1 MNTNSRNPV
10 CGVDGNTIY
19 YDTKT
24 IDLKSTPKDKTAF
37 EAVFL
42 SDVISE
48 ISGQCFTVQEN
59 CKTLYPE
66 ITGGNWDKWITSV
79 DQENRMSLAHTLE
92 KSDIPILYNTP
103 RLCDPGVSISKNWS
117 LRNYI
122 ETRLYLFKFKY
133 NFKNIQLTRNA
144 NNCYPSILFD
154 FRPFQYKLTLP
165 VAKGKNVLNDIFVTE
180 YITVESTSGAEG
192 YTPHMSF
199 SKNGTTFPP
208 KNKSQSSTDI
218 FDAMVK
224 KLISTPLGTSNK
236 SIINQ
241 KLNLGP
247 NNRNVNQS
255 FLNDFRKF
263 IAEYDGA
270 RFDSINTNKR
280 VPQIILTDDVIR
292 VLFYDLCHD
301 KVVSKNDFAKFRSQ
315 FKYQFLKS
323 KDFDTSSFAG
333 AKSTGRAYKAYGDI
347 FFHEER
353 NPLRTYKTNTGK
365 TVTIQQIPAICKT
378 LGDLSQFIYAAHYDT
393 VVASGDKMGI
403 ATGLYINA
411 TMNKPVKCMMEDVIT
426 GFIIYSGLPEI
437 KFIRKTT
444 CVSSTNG
451 GACRLNGK
459 TNKKDIQ
466 NRILRSVPSNKIND
480 IKTIMNSKPKGIQ
493 GLLNLTVNSAKNQN
507 INSVKETL
515 ITLNKSYTYLND
527 TNLNKIIRILNVY
540 SKKTNIPQNT
550 KINIAAFKGQIQAQ
564 IETNKHQVGTKTNRN
579 NGNANRSN
587 NKVTTGTSRVN
598 RIRPFIMKMSHL
610 TNNQKAY
617 YINQAKTNN
626 TKKLSE
632 IVKNANR
639 SNNKVTTGTSR
650 VNRIQPFIM
659 EMSHLTNNQK
669 AYYINQAKTNNT
681 KKLSE
686 IVKNARLRAYRRT

>member
-1 MNTNSRNPV
+1 
-10 CGVDGNTIY
+10 
-19 YDTKT
+19 
-24 IDLKSTPKDKTAF
+24 
-37 EAVFL
+37 
-42 SDVISE
+42 
-48 ISGQCFTVQEN
+48 
-59 CKTLYPE
+59 
-66 ITGGNWDKWITSV
+66 
-79 DQENRMSLAHTLE
+79 
-92 KSDIPILYNTP
+92 
-103 RLCDPGVSISKNWS
+103 
-117 LRNYI
+117 
-122 ETRLYLFKFKY
+122 
-133 NFKNIQLTRNA
+133 
-144 NNCYPSILFD
+144 
-154 FRPFQYKLTLP
+154 
-165 VAKGKNVLNDIFVTE
+165 
-180 YITVESTSGAEG
+180 
-192 YTPHMSF
+192 MSF

-208 KNKSQSSTDI
+208 KNKSQSSTAI

-263 IAEYDGA
+263 IEEYDGA

-315 FKYQFLKS
+315 FKYQFLQS

-333 AKSTGRAYKAYGDI
+333 AKSTGKAYGVYKDI
-347 FFHEER
+347 FFHEKKT
-353 NPLRTYKTNTGK
+353 RTIEGK
-365 TVTIQQIPAICKT
+365 KIPQIPAICKT

-466 NRILRSVPSNKIND
+466 NRILRSVPSNKKNIRN
-480 IKTIMNSKPKGIQ
+480 TIMNSKPLGFKN
-493 GLLNLTVNSAKNQN
+493 LLNLTVNAAKNQK
-507 INSVKETL
+507 INSV
-515 ITLNKSYTYLND
+515 IQTLNTFEKSYTYLND
-527 TNLNKIIRILNVY
+527 TNLNKIIRILKVY
-540 SKKTNIPQNT
+540 NNKPNLRPLST
-550 KINIAAFKGQIQAQ
+550 KIAEFKGKIQAQ
-564 IETNKHQVGTKTNRN
+564 IETPQPKTVSKIKGNNNN
-579 NGNANRSN
+579 NGNDNRSN
-587 NKVTTGTSRVN
+587 KKVTTGTSRVN

-617 YINQAKTNN
+617 YINQARTNQ
-626 TKKLSE
+626 TK
-632 IVKNANR
+632 N
-639 SNNKVTTGTSR
+639 
-650 VNRIQPFIM
+650 
-659 EMSHLTNNQK
+659 
-669 AYYINQAKTNNT
+669 
-681 KKLSE
+681 LSE
-686 IVKNARLRAYRRT
+686 IVKNARLRK

>member
-1 MNTNSRNPV
+1 MSTNNQR

-19 YDTKT
+19 YDTEK

-66 ITGGNWDKWITSV
+66 ITVSNWKEWITSI

-133 NFKNIQLTRNA
+133 NYGKTPLTRNA

-165 VAKGKNVLNDIFVTE
+165 VAKVKTVLNDKPVLNDIFVTE

-208 KNKSQSSTDI
+208 KNKSQSSTAI

-315 FKYQFLKS
+315 FKYQFLQS

-333 AKSTGRAYKAYGDI
+333 AKSTGKAYGVYKDI
-347 FFHEER
+347 FFHKE
-353 NPLRTYKTNTGK
+353 KTKTIEGK
-365 TVTIQQIPAICKT
+365 KIPQIPAICKT
-378 LGDLSQFIYAAHYDT
+378 LGDLSQFIYAAQYNT

-459 TNKKDIQ
+459 TNKLIIKDK
-466 NRILRSVPSNKIND
+466 ILNSVPINKKNIRN
-480 IKTIMNSKPKGIQ
+480 IIINSKPKGIKR
-493 GLLNLTVNSAKNQN
+493 LLTLTDNSAKYQN

-527 TNLNKIIRILNVY
+527 TNLNKIIRILKVY
-540 SKKTNIPQNT
+540 NNKPNLRPLST
-550 KINIAAFKGQIQAQ
+550 KIAEFKGKIQAQ
-564 IETNKHQVGTKTNRN
+564 IETNKPQLKRKRENNN
-579 NGNANRSN
+579 NGNADKLKNAKKLITTTSANRSA
-587 NKVTTGTSRVN
+587 KRVN
-598 RIRPFIMKMSHL
+598 RIRPIIMSMRHL
-610 TNNQKAY
+610 TNNQKAF
-617 YINQAKTNN
+617 YINQARTNQ
-626 TKKLSE
+626 TK
-632 IVKNANR
+632 N
-639 SNNKVTTGTSR
+639 
-650 VNRIQPFIM
+650 
-659 EMSHLTNNQK
+659 
-669 AYYINQAKTNNT
+669 
-681 KKLSE
+681 LSE

>member
-1 MNTNSRNPV
+1 MNTNSRNQR
-10 CGVDGNTIY
+10 CGVDGDTIY

-66 ITGGNWDKWITSV
+66 ITGSNWKEWITSI

-133 NFKNIQLTRNA
+133 NFRTPLTRNI

-154 FRPFQYKLTLP
+154 FRPFQYKLALP
-165 VAKGKNVLNDIFVTE
+165 GAKEGIFVTE
-180 YITVESTSGAEG
+180 YITVDNTSGAEG
-192 YTPHMSF
+192 YTPHMAF

-208 KNKSQSSTDI
+208 GNKPPSSTAI

-224 KLISTPLGTSNK
+224 KLISNPLGTSNK

-255 FLNDFRKF
+255 FLDNFRNF
-263 IAEYDGA
+263 IQEYDGA
-270 RFDSINTNKR
+270 KFDPRTIVNKSNSIQTIK
-280 VPQIILTDDVIR
+280 LTDDVIR

-301 KVVSKNDFAKFRSQ
+301 QVVPRGKDQFEIFKRNFKNQ
-315 FKYQFLKS
+315 FYKS
-323 KDFDTSSFAG
+323 NNFDTSSFAG
-333 AKSTGRAYKAYGDI
+333 AKSTGKAYAAYGDI
-347 FFHEER
+347 FF
-353 NPLRTYKTNTGK
+353 
-365 TVTIQQIPAICKT
+365 TIQPRKWKLDKKTKKPIKQIPAICKT
-378 LGDLSQFIYAAHYDT
+378 LGDLSQFIYAAKYKT

-426 GFIIYSGLPEI
+426 GFIIYSGLPTI

-444 CVSSTNG
+444 CASVSNG
-451 GACRLNGK
+451 GACRLNGA
-459 TNKKDIQ
+459 TNKKNIQ
-466 NRILRSVPSNKIND
+466 TRILNSVPSKKNV
-480 IKTIMNSKPKGIQ
+480 IKTIINSKPTGIKK
-493 GLLNLTVNSAKNQN
+493 LLTLTGNSAKNQT
-507 INSVKETL
+507 INSVKA
-515 ITLNKSYTYLND
+515 TLNKLKKSYTNLND
-527 TNLNKIIRILNVY
+527 TNLKKIITILNVY
-540 SKKTNIPQNT
+540 NTKTNIPETT
-550 KINIAAFKGQIQAQ
+550 KINIAKFKGQIQAQ
-564 IETNKHQVGTKTNRN
+564 IETNNPQTKRKRNTNNTGNNNRN
-579 NGNANRSN
+579 ATTKNKVLTNANRSAR
-587 NKVTTGTSRVN
+587 RVN
-598 RIRPFIMKMSHL
+598 TIRPIIMNMRHL

-617 YINQAKTNN
+617 YINQARTNLE
-626 TKKLSE
+626 KKLND
-632 IVKNANR
+632 IRNNAL
-639 SNNKVTTGTSR
+639 SR
-650 VNRIQPFIM
+650 R
-659 EMSHLTNNQK
+659 
-669 AYYINQAKTNNT
+669 
-681 KKLSE
+681 
-686 IVKNARLRAYRRT
+686 

>member
-1 MNTNSRNPV
+1 MSTNNQRCS
-10 CGVDGNTIY
+10 VDGNTIY

-24 IDLKSTPKDKTAF
+24 IDLKSTPTGKTAF

-48 ISGQCFTVQEN
+48 ISGECFSVQEN

-66 ITGGNWDKWITSV
+66 ITNSNWEKWITSV

-154 FRPFQYKLTLP
+154 FRPFQYKLALP
-165 VAKGKNVLNDIFVTE
+165 VTADIKAPDDIFVTE
-180 YITVESTSGAEG
+180 YITVDSTSGAEG

-199 SKNGTTFPP
+199 SKNGTTFPST
-208 KNKSQSSTDI
+208 NKQRSSTVI

-224 KLISTPLGTSNK
+224 KLISTKLGNSNT

-247 NNRNVNQS
+247 NNKNVNQS
-255 FLNDFRKF
+255 FLNNFRKF
-263 IAEYDGA
+263 IEDYDGA
-270 RFDSINTNKR
+270 KFDPPIILNRNKNN
-280 VPQIILTDDVIR
+280 VPRIKLTDDVIR
-292 VLFYDLCHD
+292 VLFYDLYHD
-301 KVVSKNDFAKFRSQ
+301 KVVSKNDFADFKNQ
-315 FKYQFLKS
+315 FKYQFRKS

-333 AKSTGRAYKAYGDI
+333 AKSTGKAYKAYGDI
-347 FFHEER
+347 FFIGNR
-353 NPLRTYKTNTGK
+353 KQKTNSEGK
-365 TVTIQQIPAICKT
+365 KIKQIPAICKT
-378 LGDLSQFIYAAHYDT
+378 LGDLSQFIYAAQYKT

-480 IKTIMNSKPKGIQ
+480 IKTIINSKPTGIKK
-493 GLLNLTVNSAKNQN
+493 LLSLTDNSAKYQN

-540 SKKTNIPQNT
+540 NNKPNLRPLST
-550 KINIAAFKGQIQAQ
+550 KIAEFKGKIQAQ
-564 IETNKHQVGTKTNRN
+564 IEKNNPQTKRKRSNNN
-579 NGNANRSN
+579 NGTANRSTK
-587 NKVTTGTSRVN
+587 KVTTGTSRVN

-626 TKKLSE
+626 TKL
-632 IVKNANR
+632 
-639 SNNKVTTGTSR
+639 
-650 VNRIQPFIM
+650 
-659 EMSHLTNNQK
+659 
-669 AYYINQAKTNNT
+669 
-681 KKLSE
+681 LSE

>member
-1 MNTNSRNPV
+1 MSTNNQI

-24 IDLKSTPKDKTAF
+24 IDLKSTPTGKTAF

-48 ISGQCFTVQEN
+48 ISGQCFSVQEN

-66 ITGGNWDKWITSV
+66 ITNSNWEKWITSV

-154 FRPFQYKLTLP
+154 FRPFQYKLALP
-165 VAKGKNVLNDIFVTE
+165 VTAGIKAPDDIFVTE
-180 YITVESTSGAEG
+180 YITVDSTSGAEG

-199 SKNGTTFPP
+199 SKNGTTFPST
-208 KNKSQSSTDI
+208 NKPRSSTVI

-224 KLISTPLGTSNK
+224 KLISTKLGNSNT

-247 NNRNVNQS
+247 NNGNVNQS
-255 FLNDFRKF
+255 FLNNFRKF
-263 IAEYDGA
+263 IEDYDGA
-270 RFDSINTNKR
+270 KFDPPIILNRNKNN
-280 VPQIILTDDVIR
+280 VPRIKLTDDVIR
-292 VLFYDLCHD
+292 VLFYDLYHD
-301 KVVSKNDFAKFRSQ
+301 KVVSKNDFADFKSQ
-315 FKYQFLKS
+315 FKYQFYKS
-323 KDFDTSSFAG
+323 KNFDTSSFAG
-333 AKSTGRAYKAYGDI
+333 AKSTGKAYKAYGDI
-347 FFHEER
+347 FFIGNRKQQKNSE
-353 NPLRTYKTNTGK
+353 GK
-365 TVTIQQIPAICKT
+365 NIKQIPAICKT

-411 TMNKPVKCMMEDVIT
+411 IMNKPVKCMMEDVIT

-480 IKTIMNSKPKGIQ
+480 IKTIMNSKPKGIKM
-493 GLLNLTVNSAKNQN
+493 LLTLTINSAKSQN
-507 INSVKETL
+507 INSVTATINTL
-515 ITLNKSYTYLND
+515 KKSYTYLND
-527 TNLNKIIRILNVY
+527 TNLKKIITILNVY
-540 SKKTNIPQNT
+540 SKKNNIPQNT

-564 IETNKHQVGTKTNRN
+564 IEKN
-579 NGNANRSN
+579 NTGNAIRSN
-587 NKVTTGTSRVN
+587 KKVTTGTSRVN

-626 TKKLSE
+626 TKL
-632 IVKNANR
+632 
-639 SNNKVTTGTSR
+639 
-650 VNRIQPFIM
+650 
-659 EMSHLTNNQK
+659 
-669 AYYINQAKTNNT
+669 
-681 KKLSE
+681 LSE

>member
-1 MNTNSRNPV
+1 MSTNNQR

-19 YDTKT
+19 YDTET
-24 IDLKSTPKDKTAF
+24 IDLKSTPTGKTAF

-48 ISGQCFTVQEN
+48 ISGQCFSVQEN

-66 ITGGNWDKWITSV
+66 ITSSNWRNWITSV

-144 NNCYPSILFD
+144 NKCYPSILFD
-154 FRPFQYKLTLP
+154 FRPFQYKLALP
-165 VAKGKNVLNDIFVTE
+165 VTTGNAPDDIFVTE
-180 YITVESTSGAEG
+180 YITVDSTSGAEG

-199 SKNGTTFPP
+199 SKNGTTFPST
-208 KNKSQSSTDI
+208 NKPRSSTVI

-224 KLISTPLGTSNK
+224 KLISTKLGNSNS

-247 NNRNVNQS
+247 NNREVNQS
-255 FLNDFRKF
+255 FLNNFRKF
-263 IAEYDGA
+263 IEDYDGA
-270 RFDSINTNKR
+270 QFDSINKNKL
-280 VPQIILTDDVIR
+280 VPIIKLTDDVIR
-292 VLFYDLCHD
+292 VLFYDLYHD
-301 KVVSKNDFAKFRSQ
+301 KVVSKNDFADFKSQ
-315 FKYQFLKS
+315 FKYQFRKS
-323 KDFDTSSFAG
+323 IDFDTTSFAG
-333 AKSTGRAYKAYGDI
+333 AKSTGKAYAEYGDI
-347 FFHEER
+347 FF
-353 NPLRTYKTNTGK
+353 
-365 TVTIQQIPAICKT
+365 TVKGQRQQRKKIKQIPAICKT
-378 LGDLSQFIYAAHYDT
+378 LGDLSQFIYAAQYNT
-393 VVASGDKMGI
+393 VIASGDKMGI

-444 CVSSTNG
+444 CVSSTNNRG
-451 GACRLNGK
+451 LQCRLNGK
-459 TNKKDIQ
+459 TNKSNIK
-466 NRILRSVPSNKIND
+466 NRILRSVPSNKINNINII
-480 IKTIMNSKPKGIQ
+480 IKRKPSITGIKE
-493 GLLNLTVNSAKNQN
+493 LLNLTKNAAKNQN
-507 INSVKETL
+507 INSVKATFN
-515 ITLNKSYTYLND
+515 TFKKSYTYLND
-527 TNLNKIIRILNVY
+527 TNLKKIIDILNVY
-540 SKKTNIPQNT
+540 SNKNNIPGNT

-564 IETNKHQVGTKTNRN
+564 IEKNKPQTGNNRKHNNNN
-579 NGNANRSN
+579 NGNAIRSAR
-587 NKVTTGTSRVN
+587 RVN
-598 RIRPFIMKMSHL
+598 TIRPVIMKMSHL

-617 YINQAKTNN
+617 YINQAKTNS
-626 TKKLSE
+626 TKL
-632 IVKNANR
+632 
-639 SNNKVTTGTSR
+639 
-650 VNRIQPFIM
+650 
-659 EMSHLTNNQK
+659 
-669 AYYINQAKTNNT
+669 
-681 KKLSE
+681 LSE

>member
-1 MNTNSRNPV
+1 MSTNNQR

-24 IDLKSTPKDKTAF
+24 IDLKSTPTGKTAF

-66 ITGGNWDKWITSV
+66 ITGSNWEKWITSI

-133 NFKNIQLTRNA
+133 NFRTSLTRNA

-154 FRPFQYKLTLP
+154 FRPFKYKLTLP
-165 VAKGKNVLNDIFVTE
+165 GVEEGIFVTE
-180 YITVESTSGAEG
+180 YITVDSTSGAEG
-192 YTPHMSF
+192 YTPHVSF

-208 KNKSQSSTDI
+208 GNKPRSSTAI

-224 KLISTPLGTSNK
+224 KLISTKFGNSNT

-255 FLNDFRKF
+255 FLNNFRNF
-263 IAEYDGA
+263 IQEYDGA
-270 RFDSINTNKR
+270 QFDPPTIVNKSTPNSIQTIK
-280 VPQIILTDDVIR
+280 LTDDVIR
-292 VLFYDLCHD
+292 VLFYDLYHD
-301 KVVSKNDFAKFRSQ
+301 KVVSKNDFADFKNQ
-315 FKYQFLKS
+315 FKYQFRKS
-323 KDFDTSSFAG
+323 KDFDTTSFAG
-333 AKSTGRAYKAYGDI
+333 AKSTGRAYKKYGDI
-347 FFHEER
+347 FFHR
-353 NPLRTYKTNTGK
+353 VRKPLKTYKTNAGK
-365 TVTIQQIPAICKT
+365 TVIIQQIPAICKT
-378 LGDLSQFIYAAHYDT
+378 LGDLSQFIYAAQYKT

-459 TNKKDIQ
+459 TNKKNIQ
-466 NRILRSVPSNKIND
+466 TRILRSVPSNKIND
-480 IKTIMNSKPKGIQ
+480 IKTIINSKPTGIKK
-493 GLLNLTVNSAKNQN
+493 LLSLTDNSAKYQN

-540 SKKTNIPQNT
+540 NNKPNLRPFST
-550 KINIAAFKGQIQAQ
+550 KIAEFKGKIQAQ
-564 IETNKHQVGTKTNRN
+564 IEKNNPQTKRKRSNNNNGTANRSTKKVTT
-579 NGNANRSN
+579 GNANRSTK
-587 NKVTTGTSRVN
+587 KVTTGTSRVN

-626 TKKLSE
+626 TKL
-632 IVKNANR
+632 
-639 SNNKVTTGTSR
+639 
-650 VNRIQPFIM
+650 
-659 EMSHLTNNQK
+659 
-669 AYYINQAKTNNT
+669 
-681 KKLSE
+681 LSE

>member
-1 MNTNSRNPV
+1 MNTNSRNQR
-10 CGVDGNTIY
+10 CDVDGDTIY
-19 YDTKT
+19 YDTDT

-66 ITGGNWDKWITSV
+66 ITGSNWKEWITSI

-133 NFKNIQLTRNA
+133 NFRTPLTRNVI
-144 NNCYPSILFD
+144 NCYPSILFD

-165 VAKGKNVLNDIFVTE
+165 GATEGIFVTE
-180 YITVESTSGAEG
+180 YITVDNTSGAEG
-192 YTPHMSF
+192 YTPHMAF

-208 KNKSQSSTDI
+208 GNKPPSSTAI

-224 KLISTPLGTSNK
+224 KLISNPLGTSNK

-247 NNRNVNQS
+247 NNRIVNQS
-255 FLNDFRKF
+255 FLNNFRNF
-263 IAEYDGA
+263 IQEYDGA
-270 RFDSINTNKR
+270 KFDPLAIVNKSNSIQTIK
-280 VPQIILTDDVIR
+280 LTDDVIR

-301 KVVSKNDFAKFRSQ
+301 KVVPRGKDQFAIFKRN
-315 FKYQFLKS
+315 FKYQFYKS

-333 AKSTGRAYKAYGDI
+333 AKSTGKAYAAYGDI
-347 FFHEER
+347 FFYIPKR
-353 NPLRTYKTNTGK
+353 KLDQKTK
-365 TVTIQQIPAICKT
+365 KPIKQIPAICKT
-378 LGDLSQFIYAAHYDT
+378 LGDLSQFIYAAKYKT

-426 GFIIYSGLPEI
+426 GFIIYSGLPSI

-444 CVSSTNG
+444 CASVSNG
-451 GACRLNGK
+451 GACRLNGA

-466 NRILRSVPSNKIND
+466 ARILRSVPSKIND
-480 IKTIMNSKPKGIQ
+480 IKTIMNSKPKGIKK
-493 GLLNLTVNSAKNQN
+493 LLTLTGNSAKSQT

-540 SKKTNIPQNT
+540 NTKTNLRPLST
-550 KINIAAFKGQIQAQ
+550 KIAEFKGKIQAQ
-564 IETNKHQVGTKTNRN
+564 IETNKPQTEIKRKSSNNN
-579 NGNANRSN
+579 NGNANRSIK
-587 NKVTTGTSRVN
+587 KVTTVNVRKLQSRDVN
-598 RIRPFIMKMSHL
+598 KIRPYIMNMSHL

-617 YINQAKTNN
+617 YINQARTNP

-632 IVKNANR
+632 IVKNAN
-639 SNNKVTTGTSR
+639 
-650 VNRIQPFIM
+650 NR
-659 EMSHLTNNQK
+659 
-669 AYYINQAKTNNT
+669 
-681 KKLSE
+681 
-686 IVKNARLRAYRRT
+686 R

>member
-1 MNTNSRNPV
+1 MNTNSRNQR
-10 CGVDGNTIY
+10 CDVDGDTIY
-19 YDTKT
+19 YDTDT

-66 ITGGNWDKWITSV
+66 ITGSNWKEWITSI

-133 NFKNIQLTRNA
+133 NFRTPLTRNVI
-144 NNCYPSILFD
+144 NCYPSILFD

-165 VAKGKNVLNDIFVTE
+165 GATEGIFVTE
-180 YITVESTSGAEG
+180 YITVDNTSGAEG
-192 YTPHMSF
+192 YTPHMAF

-208 KNKSQSSTDI
+208 GNKPPSSTAI

-224 KLISTPLGTSNK
+224 KLISNPLGTSNK

-247 NNRNVNQS
+247 NNRNVNQ
-255 FLNDFRKF
+255 FLNNFRNF
-263 IAEYDGA
+263 IQEYDGA
-270 RFDSINTNKR
+270 KFDPPEIVNKSNSIQTIK
-280 VPQIILTDDVIR
+280 LTDDVIR

-301 KVVSKNDFAKFRSQ
+301 KVVPRGKDQFAIFKRN
-315 FKYQFLKS
+315 FKYQFYKS

-333 AKSTGRAYKAYGDI
+333 AKSTGKAYAAYGDI
-347 FFHEER
+347 FFTTPKR
-353 NPLRTYKTNTGK
+353 KLDQKTK
-365 TVTIQQIPAICKT
+365 KPIKQIPAICKT
-378 LGDLSQFIYAAHYDT
+378 LGDLSQFIYAAKYKT

-426 GFIIYSGLPEI
+426 GFIIYSGLPSI

-444 CVSSTNG
+444 CASVSNG
-451 GACRLNGK
+451 GACRLNGA

-466 NRILRSVPSNKIND
+466 ARILRSVPSKIND
-480 IKTIMNSKPKGIQ
+480 IKTIMNSKPKGIKK
-493 GLLNLTVNSAKNQN
+493 LLTLTGNSAKSQT

-540 SKKTNIPQNT
+540 NTKTNLRPLST
-550 KINIAAFKGQIQAQ
+550 KIAEFKGKIQAQ
-564 IETNKHQVGTKTNRN
+564 IETNKPQTEIKRKSSNNN
-579 NGNANRSN
+579 NGNANRSIK
-587 NKVTTGTSRVN
+587 KVTTVNVRKLQSRDVN
-598 RIRPFIMKMSHL
+598 KIRPYIMNMSHL

-617 YINQAKTNN
+617 YINQARTNP

-632 IVKNANR
+632 IVKNAN
-639 SNNKVTTGTSR
+639 
-650 VNRIQPFIM
+650 NR
-659 EMSHLTNNQK
+659 
-669 AYYINQAKTNNT
+669 
-681 KKLSE
+681 
-686 IVKNARLRAYRRT
+686 R

>member
-1 MNTNSRNPV
+1 MSTNDRNQE
-10 CGVDGNTIY
+10 CSVDGNTIY
-19 YDTKT
+19 YDTET
-24 IDLKSTPKDKTAF
+24 IDLKSTPTGKTAF

-48 ISGQCFTVQEN
+48 ISGQCFSVQEN

-66 ITGGNWDKWITSV
+66 ITSSNWRNWITSV

-154 FRPFQYKLTLP
+154 FRPFQYKLALP
-165 VAKGKNVLNDIFVTE
+165 GAEEEIFVTE

-208 KNKSQSSTDI
+208 KNKTQSSTAI

-224 KLISTPLGTSNK
+224 KLISNPLGTSNK

-247 NNRNVNQS
+247 NNRNVNTQ
-255 FLNDFRKF
+255 FLNNFRNF
-263 IAEYDGA
+263 IQEYDGA
-270 RFDSINTNKR
+270 QFDPPIILQRNKNKP
-280 VPQIILTDDVIR
+280 VPRIKLTDDVIR

-301 KVVSKNDFAKFRSQ
+301 KVVSKNQFEIFKRN
-315 FKYQFLKS
+315 FKYQFYKS
-323 KDFDTSSFAG
+323 KNFDTSSFAG
-333 AKSTGRAYKAYGDI
+333 AKSTGKAYKAYGDI
-347 FFHEER
+347 FFIGNR
-353 NPLRTYKTNTGK
+353 KQKTNSEGK
-365 TVTIQQIPAICKT
+365 NIKQIPAICKT
-378 LGDLSQFIYAAHYDT
+378 LGDLSQFIYAAQYKT

-426 GFIIYSGLPEI
+426 GFIIYSGLPTI
-437 KFIRKTT
+437 NFIRKTT

-459 TNKKDIQ
+459 TNKKNIQ
-466 NRILRSVPSNKIND
+466 TRILNSVSPSKIN
-480 IKTIMNSKPKGIQ
+480 IRNTIINSKPKGIKR
-493 GLLNLTVNSAKNQN
+493 LLTLTGNSAKSQN
-507 INSVKETL
+507 INSVKATL
-515 ITLNKSYTYLND
+515 NTLNKSYTYLND
-527 TNLNKIIRILNVY
+527 TNLKKIVTILNVY
-540 SKKTNIPQNT
+540 NTKTNIPETT
-550 KINIAAFKGQIQAQ
+550 KINIARFKGQIQAQ
-564 IETNKHQVGTKTNRN
+564 IEKNNPQTERKPINNSSRN
-579 NGNANRSN
+579 AKKLNTTTNANRSDR
-587 NKVTTGTSRVN
+587 RVN
-598 RIRPFIMKMSHL
+598 KIRPVIMKMGHL

-617 YINQAKTNN
+617 YINQARTN
-626 TKKLSE
+626 LE
-632 IVKNANR
+632 KNLNDIK
-639 SNNKVTTGTSR
+639 NNA
-650 VNRIQPFIM
+650 
-659 EMSHLTNNQK
+659 L
-669 AYYINQAKTNNT
+669 
-681 KKLSE
+681 
-686 IVKNARLRAYRRT
+686 ARR

>member
-1 MNTNSRNPV
+1 MNTNSINQR
-10 CGVDGNTIY
+10 CGVDGDTIY

-48 ISGQCFTVQEN
+48 ITGQCFTVQEN

-66 ITGGNWDKWITSV
+66 ITSSNWKEWITSI

-133 NFKNIQLTRNA
+133 NFGTPLKRNV

-165 VAKGKNVLNDIFVTE
+165 PITGKKAPNDNDKNEPNDIFVTE
-180 YITVESTSGAEG
+180 YITVDNTSGAEG

-208 KNKSQSSTDI
+208 KNKTQSSTDI

-224 KLISTPLGTSNK
+224 KLISNPLGTSNK

-255 FLNDFRKF
+255 FLNNFRKF
-263 IAEYDGA
+263 IQEYDGA
-270 RFDSINTNKR
+270 QFDPPAIVNNSNSIQTIK
-280 VPQIILTDDVIR
+280 LTDDVIR

-301 KVVSKNDFAKFRSQ
+301 KVVSRNDFAKFKGQ
-315 FKYQFLKS
+315 FKYQFRQS

-333 AKSTGRAYKAYGDI
+333 AKSTGRAYKYYGDI
-347 FFHEER
+347 FFHKER
-353 NPLRTYKTNTGK
+353 KLRTYKTNTGK
-365 TVTIQQIPAICKT
+365 TITIQQIPAICKT
-378 LGDLSQFIYAAHYDT
+378 LGDLSQFIYAAQYKT

-426 GFIIYSGLPEI
+426 GFIIYSGLPTI

-444 CVSSTNG
+444 CASATNG

-480 IKTIMNSKPKGIQ
+480 INTIIKSKPKGIKR
-493 GLLNLTVNSAKNQN
+493 LLTLTGNSAKNQN
-507 INSVKETL
+507 ISSVKETL
-515 ITLNKSYTYLND
+515 NTLNKSYTYLND

-540 SKKTNIPQNT
+540 NNKPNLRPLST
-550 KINIAAFKGQIQAQ
+550 KIAEFKGKIQAQ
-564 IETNKHQVGTKTNRN
+564 IETNNPHKRKRINTNT
-579 NGNANRSN
+579 GNANRSSVK
-587 NKVTTGTSRVN
+587 KVTTGNLRKLQSSDVN
-598 RIRPFIMKMSHL
+598 KIRPFIMKMSHL

-617 YINQAKTNN
+617 YINQARTN
-626 TKKLSE
+626 
-632 IVKNANR
+632 
-639 SNNKVTTGTSR
+639 
-650 VNRIQPFIM
+650 Q
-659 EMSHLTNNQK
+659 
-669 AYYINQAKTNNT
+669 T

>member
-1 MNTNSRNPV
+1 MSTNNQR

-19 YDTKT
+19 YDAKT
-24 IDLKSTPKDKTAF
+24 IDLKSTPTGKTAF

-48 ISGQCFTVQEN
+48 ISGQCFSVQEN

-66 ITGGNWDKWITSV
+66 ITGSNWEGWITSV

-154 FRPFQYKLTLP
+154 FRPFQYKLALP
-165 VAKGKNVLNDIFVTE
+165 GAEEDIFVTE
-180 YITVESTSGAEG
+180 YITVDSTSGAEG

-199 SKNGTTFPP
+199 SKNGTTFPST
-208 KNKSQSSTDI
+208 NKPRSSTVI

-224 KLISTPLGTSNK
+224 KLISTKLGNSNT

-247 NNRNVNQS
+247 NNREVNQS
-255 FLNDFRKF
+255 FLNNFRKF
-263 IAEYDGA
+263 IEDYDGA
-270 RFDSINTNKR
+270 KFDSINKNKP
-280 VPQIILTDDVIR
+280 VPIIKLTDDVIR
-292 VLFYDLCHD
+292 VLFYDLYHD
-301 KVVSKNDFAKFRSQ
+301 KVVSKNDFVDFKNQ
-315 FKYQFLKS
+315 FKNQFRKS
-323 KDFDTSSFAG
+323 IDFNTTSFAG
-333 AKSTGRAYKAYGDI
+333 AKSTGRAYKYYGDI
-347 FFHEER
+347 FFLTKK
-353 NPLRTYKTNTGK
+353 PLRTIITNK
-365 TVTIQQIPAICKT
+365 KKKITIQQIPAICKT
-378 LGDLSQFIYAAHYDT
+378 LGDLSQFIYAAQYNT

-426 GFIIYSGLPEI
+426 GFIIYSGLPTI

-444 CVSSTNG
+444 CVSSTNNRG
-451 GACRLNGK
+451 LQCRINGK
-459 TNKKDIQ
+459 TNKSNIQ
-466 NRILRSVPSNKIND
+466 TRILRSVPSNKIND
-480 IKTIMNSKPKGIQ
+480 IKTIINSKPKGIKR
-493 GLLNLTVNSAKNQN
+493 LLNLTGNSAKSQN
-507 INSVKETL
+507 ITSVKATL
-515 ITLNKSYTYLND
+515 KTLNKSYTYLND
-527 TNLNKIIRILNVY
+527 TNLKKIITILNVY
-540 SKKTNIPQNT
+540 NTKTNIPQNT
-550 KINIAAFKGQIQAQ
+550 KISIAAFKGKIQAQ
-564 IETNKHQVGTKTNRN
+564 IETKEPQTGNKRKHNNNNNNNNNN
-579 NGNANRSN
+579 NGNTKKLKTNTSANKLN
-587 NKVTTGTSRVN
+587 TTTNANISARRVN
-598 RIRPFIMKMSHL
+598 KIRPFIMKMSHL

-617 YINQAKTNN
+617 YINQAKTNP
-626 TKKLSE
+626 TKL
-632 IVKNANR
+632 
-639 SNNKVTTGTSR
+639 
-650 VNRIQPFIM
+650 
-659 EMSHLTNNQK
+659 
-669 AYYINQAKTNNT
+669 
-681 KKLSE
+681 LSE

>member
-1 MNTNSRNPV
+1 MSTNDRNQE
-10 CGVDGNTIY
+10 CSVDGNTIY
-19 YDTKT
+19 YDTDT

-48 ISGQCFTVQEN
+48 ITGQCFSVQEN

-66 ITGGNWDKWITSV
+66 ITGSNWEKWITSV

-133 NFKNIQLTRNA
+133 NFRTPLTRNA

-154 FRPFQYKLTLP
+154 FRPFQYKLALP
-165 VAKGKNVLNDIFVTE
+165 GAEEEIFVTE

-208 KNKSQSSTDI
+208 KNKTQSSTAI

-224 KLISTPLGTSNK
+224 KLISNPLGTSNK

-247 NNRNVNQS
+247 NNRNVNTQ
-255 FLNDFRKF
+255 FLNNFRNF
-263 IAEYDGA
+263 IQEYDGA
-270 RFDSINTNKR
+270 QFDPPIILKRNKNKP
-280 VPQIILTDDVIR
+280 VPRIKLTDDAIR

-301 KVVSKNDFAKFRSQ
+301 KVVSKNQFEIFKRN
-315 FKYQFLKS
+315 FKYQFYKS
-323 KDFDTSSFAG
+323 KNFDTSSFAG
-333 AKSTGRAYKAYGDI
+333 AKSTGKAYKAYGDI
-347 FFHEER
+347 FFIGNR
-353 NPLRTYKTNTGK
+353 KQKTNSEGK
-365 TVTIQQIPAICKT
+365 KIKQIPAICKT
-378 LGDLSQFIYAAHYDT
+378 LGDLSQFIYAAQYKT

-426 GFIIYSGLPEI
+426 GFIIYSGLPTI
-437 KFIRKTT
+437 NFIRKTT

-459 TNKKDIQ
+459 TNKKNIQ
-466 NRILRSVPSNKIND
+466 TRILNSVSPSKIN
-480 IKTIMNSKPKGIQ
+480 IRNTIINSKPKGIKR
-493 GLLNLTVNSAKNQN
+493 LLTLTGNSAKSQN
-507 INSVKETL
+507 INSVKATL
-515 ITLNKSYTYLND
+515 NTLNKSYTYLND
-527 TNLNKIIRILNVY
+527 TNLKKIVTILNVY
-540 SKKTNIPQNT
+540 NTKTNIPETT
-550 KINIAAFKGQIQAQ
+550 KINIARFKGQIQAQ
-564 IETNKHQVGTKTNRN
+564 IEKNNPQTKRNSNNNNNRN
-579 NGNANRSN
+579 AKKLSTTTNANRSAR
-587 NKVTTGTSRVN
+587 RVN
-598 RIRPFIMKMSHL
+598 TIRPHIMKMSHL
-610 TNNQKAY
+610 TNNQKEF
-617 YINQAKTNN
+617 YINQARTNLAKNLNDIKTNA
-626 TKKLSE
+626 L
-632 IVKNANR
+632 
-639 SNNKVTTGTSR
+639 
-650 VNRIQPFIM
+650 
-659 EMSHLTNNQK
+659 
-669 AYYINQAKTNNT
+669 
-681 KKLSE
+681 
-686 IVKNARLRAYRRT
+686 ARR

>member
-1 MNTNSRNPV
+1 MSANKTG
-10 CGVDGNTIY
+10 CGVNGNTIY
-19 YDTKT
+19 YDTET
-24 IDLKSTPKDKTAF
+24 IDLKSTPTGKTAF
-37 EAVFL
+37 EAIFL

-66 ITGGNWDKWITSV
+66 ITNSNWKYWITSV

-133 NFKNIQLTRNA
+133 NYGKTPLTRNA

-154 FRPFQYKLTLP
+154 FRPFQYKITLP
-165 VAKGKNVLNDIFVTE
+165 VAKDKTVLNDIFVTE

-192 YTPHMSF
+192 YTPHMYF

-208 KNKSQSSTDI
+208 KNKSQSSTAI
-218 FDAMVK
+218 FDAIVK
-224 KLISTPLGTSNK
+224 KLISNPLGNSNK

-241 KLNLGP
+241 KLILGP
-247 NNRNVNQS
+247 NNRNVNAQ
-255 FLNDFRKF
+255 FLNNFRKF

-301 KVVSKNDFAKFRSQ
+301 KVVPKGKDQFAIFKRN
-315 FKYQFLKS
+315 FKYQFYKS
-323 KDFDTSSFAG
+323 IDFDTSSFAG
-333 AKSTGRAYKAYGDI
+333 AKNTAKAYKAYGDI
-347 FFHEER
+347 FFT
-353 NPLRTYKTNTGK
+353 NNNKQSKTNSEGK
-365 TVTIQQIPAICKT
+365 TIKQIPAICKT

-459 TNKKDIQ
+459 TNKLIIK
-466 NRILRSVPSNKIND
+466 NKILNSISQNLKTNKD
-480 IKTIMNSKPKGIQ
+480 LIIKYKPTGIKK
-493 GLLNLTVNSAKNQN
+493 LLSLIDNSAKNQN
-507 INSVKETL
+507 INSVNETL

-540 SKKTNIPQNT
+540 SNKPNLRSLST
-550 KINIAAFKGQIQAQ
+550 KIAELKGKIQAQ

-579 NGNANRSN
+579 NTGNANRSN

-626 TKKLSE
+626 TK
-632 IVKNANR
+632 
-639 SNNKVTTGTSR
+639 
-650 VNRIQPFIM
+650 
-659 EMSHLTNNQK
+659 
-669 AYYINQAKTNNT
+669 
-681 KKLSE
+681 LSE
-686 IVKNARLRAYRRT
+686 IVKNARLRRFRRTPGRTPK

>member
-1 MNTNSRNPV
+1 MSTNNQI

-24 IDLKSTPKDKTAF
+24 IDLKSTPTGKTAF

-48 ISGQCFTVQEN
+48 ISGQCFSVQEN

-66 ITGGNWDKWITSV
+66 ITNSNWEKWITSV

-133 NFKNIQLTRNA
+133 NFGTPSTRNT

-154 FRPFQYKLTLP
+154 FRPFQYKLALP
-165 VAKGKNVLNDIFVTE
+165 VTAGKNVPGDIVVTE
-180 YITVESTSGAEG
+180 YITVDSTSGAEG

-199 SKNGTTFPP
+199 SKNGIKT
-208 KNKSQSSTDI
+208 SQSSTAI

-224 KLISTPLGTSNK
+224 KLISNPLGNSNK

-241 KLNLGP
+241 KLILGP
-247 NNRNVNQS
+247 NNRNVNAQ
-255 FLNDFRKF
+255 FLNNFRNF
-263 IAEYDGA
+263 IKEYDGA
-270 RFDSINTNKR
+270 QFDPPIIVHKNKSKP
-280 VPQIILTDDVIR
+280 VPTIKLTDDVIR

-301 KVVSKNDFAKFRSQ
+301 KVVPKGKDQFAIFKRN
-315 FKYQFLKS
+315 FKYQFYKS
-323 KDFDTSSFAG
+323 IDFDTSSFAG
-333 AKSTGRAYKAYGDI
+333 AKNTAKAYKEYGDI
-347 FFHEER
+347 FFTD
-353 NPLRTYKTNTGK
+353 NKKKLKTNSEGK
-365 TVTIQQIPAICKT
+365 TIKQIPAICKT

-459 TNKKDIQ
+459 TNKLIIK
-466 NRILRSVPSNKIND
+466 NKILNSISQNLKTNRD
-480 IKTIMNSKPKGIQ
+480 LIIKYKPTGIKK
-493 GLLNLTVNSAKNQN
+493 LLSLTDNSAKNQN

-515 ITLNKSYTYLND
+515 IILNKSYTYLND

-540 SKKTNIPQNT
+540 SNKPNLRPLST
-550 KINIAAFKGQIQAQ
+550 KIAEFKGKIQAQ

-579 NGNANRSN
+579 NTGNANRST

-626 TKKLSE
+626 TKL
-632 IVKNANR
+632 
-639 SNNKVTTGTSR
+639 
-650 VNRIQPFIM
+650 
-659 EMSHLTNNQK
+659 
-669 AYYINQAKTNNT
+669 
-681 KKLSE
+681 LSE

>member
-1 MNTNSRNPV
+1 MSPNNTR

-24 IDLKSTPKDKTAF
+24 IDLKSTPTGKTAF
-37 EAVFL
+37 EAIFL

-48 ISGQCFTVQEN
+48 ISGQCFIVQEN

-66 ITGGNWDKWITSV
+66 ITNSNWKDWITSV

-133 NFKNIQLTRNA
+133 NYGKTPLKRNTK
-144 NNCYPSILFD
+144 NCYPSILFD
-154 FRPFQYKLTLP
+154 FRPFQYKLALP
-165 VAKGKNVLNDIFVTE
+165 VTADKKAPGDIVVTE

-199 SKNGTTFPP
+199 SKNGIKT
-208 KNKSQSSTDI
+208 SRSSTVI

-224 KLISTPLGTSNK
+224 KLISTPLGSSNK

-241 KLNLGP
+241 KLVLGP

-255 FLNDFRKF
+255 FLNNFRKF
-263 IAEYDGA
+263 IEDYDGA
-270 RFDSINTNKR
+270 QFDPPIILNRNKSKP
-280 VPQIILTDDVIR
+280 VPTIKLTDDVIR
-292 VLFYDLCHD
+292 VLFYDLYHD
-301 KVVSKNDFAKFRSQ
+301 KVVTKNDFSNFRSQ
-315 FKYQFLKS
+315 FKYQFRKS
-323 KDFDTSSFAG
+323 IDFDTTSFAG
-333 AKSTGRAYKAYGDI
+333 AKSTGKAYNAYGDI
-347 FFHEER
+347 FFTGEKELMK
-353 NPLRTYKTNTGK
+353 NSEGK
-365 TVTIQQIPAICKT
+365 TIKQIPAICKT
-378 LGDLSQFIYAAHYDT
+378 LGDLSQFIYAAKYNT

-411 TMNKPVKCMMEDVIT
+411 TMNRQVKCMMEDVIT
-426 GFIIYSGLPEI
+426 GFIIYSGLPTI
-437 KFIRKTT
+437 NFIRKTT
-444 CVSSTNG
+444 CASATNG
-451 GACRLNGK
+451 GACTRNGK

-466 NRILRSVPSNKIND
+466 NRILRSVPSNKINYINTI
-480 IKTIMNSKPKGIQ
+480 IKSKPKGIKR
-493 GLLNLTVNSAKNQN
+493 LLTLIGNSAKSQT

-515 ITLNKSYTYLND
+515 NTLNKSYTYLND

-540 SKKTNIPQNT
+540 NNKPNLRPLST
-550 KINIAAFKGQIQAQ
+550 KIAEFKGKIQAQ
-564 IETNKHQVGTKTNRN
+564 IETNKSQVGTKTNRN
-579 NGNANRSN
+579 NNGNANRTTK
-587 NKVTTGTSRVN
+587 KVTTGNDTKSANRVN

-626 TKKLSE
+626 TKL
-632 IVKNANR
+632 
-639 SNNKVTTGTSR
+639 
-650 VNRIQPFIM
+650 
-659 EMSHLTNNQK
+659 
-669 AYYINQAKTNNT
+669 
-681 KKLSE
+681 LSE

>member
-1 MNTNSRNPV
+1 MSTNNRNRV
-10 CGVDGNTIY
+10 CSVDGNTIY

-24 IDLKSTPKDKTAF
+24 IDLKSTPTGKTAF

-66 ITGGNWDKWITSV
+66 ITGSNWKEWITSI

-133 NFKNIQLTRNA
+133 NFRTPLTRNV

-165 VAKGKNVLNDIFVTE
+165 PTTGKNAPNDIFVTE
-180 YITVESTSGAEG
+180 YITVDNTSGAEG

-199 SKNGTTFPP
+199 SKNGTTFPST
-208 KNKSQSSTDI
+208 NKPQSSTVI

-224 KLISTPLGTSNK
+224 KLISTKLGNSNT

-241 KLNLGP
+241 KLYLGP

-255 FLNDFRKF
+255 FLNNFRKF
-263 IAEYDGA
+263 IQEYDGA
-270 RFDSINTNKR
+270 KFDPPEIVSKSNSIQTIK
-280 VPQIILTDDVIR
+280 LTDDVIR
-292 VLFYDLCHD
+292 VLFYDLYHD
-301 KVVSKNDFAKFRSQ
+301 KVVSRNDFAKFKGQFKSQ
-315 FKYQFLKS
+315 FYKS
-323 KDFDTSSFAG
+323 NNFDTSSFAG
-333 AKSTGRAYKAYGDI
+333 AKNTGKAYAAYGDI
-347 FFHEER
+347 FFTTQ
-353 NPLRTYKTNTGK
+353 PKKWKLDKKTK
-365 TVTIQQIPAICKT
+365 KPIKQIPAICKT
-378 LGDLSQFIYAAHYDT
+378 LGDLSQFIYAAKYNT

-426 GFIIYSGLPEI
+426 GFIIYSGLPNI

-444 CVSSTNG
+444 CASASNG
-451 GACRLNGK
+451 GACRLNGA
-459 TNKKDIQ
+459 TNKKNIQ
-466 NRILRSVPSNKIND
+466 TRILNSVPSKKNIIN
-480 IKTIMNSKPKGIQ
+480 TIINSKPKGIKR
-493 GLLNLTVNSAKNQN
+493 LLTLTGNSAKSQN
-507 INSVKETL
+507 ITSVKETL
-515 ITLNKSYTYLND
+515 NTLNKSYTYLND

-540 SKKTNIPQNT
+540 NT
-550 KINIAAFKGQIQAQ
+550 KPNLRPLSTKIAEFKGKIQAQ
-564 IETNKHQVGTKTNRN
+564 IETKKTQTGNKRKYNNNNNSNRN
-579 NGNANRSN
+579 AKKLTTTTSANKLNTTTNANISAR
-587 NKVTTGTSRVN
+587 RVN
-598 RIRPFIMKMSHL
+598 KIRPFIMKMSHL

-617 YINQAKTNN
+617 YINQARTN
-626 TKKLSE
+626 
-632 IVKNANR
+632 
-639 SNNKVTTGTSR
+639 
-650 VNRIQPFIM
+650 Q
-659 EMSHLTNNQK
+659 
-669 AYYINQAKTNNT
+669 T

>member
-1 MNTNSRNPV
+1 MSTNNRNRV
-10 CGVDGNTIY
+10 CSVDGNTIY
-19 YDTKT
+19 YDTDT
-24 IDLKSTPKDKTAF
+24 IDLKSTPTGKTAF

-66 ITGGNWDKWITSV
+66 ITGSNWTEWITSV

-103 RLCDPGVSISKNWS
+103 RLCDPGISISKNWS

-133 NFKNIQLTRNA
+133 NFRTSLTRNV

-165 VAKGKNVLNDIFVTE
+165 PITGKNAPNDIFVTE
-180 YITVESTSGAEG
+180 YITVDNTSGAEG
-192 YTPHMSF
+192 YTPHMYF
-199 SKNGTTFPP
+199 SKNGI
-208 KNKSQSSTDI
+208 NKTQSSAAI

-224 KLISTPLGTSNK
+224 KLISNPLGSSNK

-255 FLNDFRKF
+255 FLNNFRKF
-263 IAEYDGA
+263 IQEYDGA
-270 RFDSINTNKR
+270 KFDPPEIVSKSNSIQTIK
-280 VPQIILTDDVIR
+280 LTDDVIR

-301 KVVSKNDFAKFRSQ
+301 KVVSRNDFAKFKGQFKSQ
-315 FKYQFLKS
+315 FYKS
-323 KDFDTSSFAG
+323 NNFDTSSFAG
-333 AKSTGRAYKAYGDI
+333 AKNTGKAYAAYGDI
-347 FFHEER
+347 FFTTQ
-353 NPLRTYKTNTGK
+353 PKKWKLDKKTK
-365 TVTIQQIPAICKT
+365 KPIKQIPAICKT
-378 LGDLSQFIYAAHYDT
+378 LGDLSQFIYAAKYNT

-411 TMNKPVKCMMEDVIT
+411 TMNKSVKCMMEDVIT
-426 GFIIYSGLPEI
+426 GFIIYSGLPAI

-444 CVSSTNG
+444 CASASNG

-466 NRILRSVPSNKIND
+466 TRILRSVPSNKIND
-480 IKTIMNSKPKGIQ
+480 INTIIKHKPPTAGIKR
-493 GLLNLTVNSAKNQN
+493 LLTLTGNSAKSQK

-515 ITLNKSYTYLND
+515 NTLNKSYTYLND

-540 SKKTNIPQNT
+540 NT
-550 KINIAAFKGQIQAQ
+550 KPNLRPLSTKIAEFKGKIQAQ
-564 IETNKHQVGTKTNRN
+564 IETNNPQHKRKRIN
-579 NGNANRSN
+579 NNTGNANGSSIKKVNTGNARELQSSDV
-587 NKVTTGTSRVN
+587 NK
-598 RIRPFIMKMSHL
+598 IRPFIMKMSHL

-617 YINQAKTNN
+617 YINQARTN
-626 TKKLSE
+626 
-632 IVKNANR
+632 
-639 SNNKVTTGTSR
+639 
-650 VNRIQPFIM
+650 Q
-659 EMSHLTNNQK
+659 
-669 AYYINQAKTNNT
+669 T

>member
-1 MNTNSRNPV
+1 MSTNNRNRV
-10 CGVDGNTIY
+10 CSVDGNTIY

-24 IDLKSTPKDKTAF
+24 IDLKSTPTGKTAF

-66 ITGGNWDKWITSV
+66 ITGSNWKEWITSI

-133 NFKNIQLTRNA
+133 NFRTPLTRNV

-165 VAKGKNVLNDIFVTE
+165 PTTGKNAPNDIFVTE
-180 YITVESTSGAEG
+180 YITVDNTSGAEG

-199 SKNGTTFPP
+199 SKNGTTFPST
-208 KNKSQSSTDI
+208 NKPQSSTVI

-224 KLISTPLGTSNK
+224 KLISTKLGNSNT

-255 FLNDFRKF
+255 FLNNFRKF
-263 IAEYDGA
+263 IQEYDGA
-270 RFDSINTNKR
+270 KFDPPEIVSKSNSIQTIK
-280 VPQIILTDDVIR
+280 LTDDVIR
-292 VLFYDLCHD
+292 VLFYDLYHD
-301 KVVSKNDFAKFRSQ
+301 KVVSRNDFAKFKGQFKSQ
-315 FKYQFLKS
+315 FYKS
-323 KDFDTSSFAG
+323 NNFDTSSFAG
-333 AKSTGRAYKAYGDI
+333 AKNTGKAYAAYGDI
-347 FFHEER
+347 FFTTQ
-353 NPLRTYKTNTGK
+353 PKKWKLDKKTK
-365 TVTIQQIPAICKT
+365 KPIKQIPAICKT
-378 LGDLSQFIYAAHYDT
+378 LGDLSQFIYAAKYNT

-426 GFIIYSGLPEI
+426 GFIIYSGLPNI

-444 CVSSTNG
+444 CASASNG
-451 GACRLNGK
+451 GACRLNGA
-459 TNKKDIQ
+459 TNKKNIQ
-466 NRILRSVPSNKIND
+466 TRILNSVPSKKNIIN
-480 IKTIMNSKPKGIQ
+480 TIINSKPKGIKR
-493 GLLNLTVNSAKNQN
+493 LLTLTGNSAKSQN
-507 INSVKETL
+507 ITSVKETL
-515 ITLNKSYTYLND
+515 NTLNKSYTYLND

-540 SKKTNIPQNT
+540 NT
-550 KINIAAFKGQIQAQ
+550 KPNLRPLSTKIAEFKGKIQAQ
-564 IETNKHQVGTKTNRN
+564 IETKKTQTGNKRKYNNNNNSNRN
-579 NGNANRSN
+579 AKKLTTTTSANKLNTTTNANISAR
-587 NKVTTGTSRVN
+587 RVN
-598 RIRPFIMKMSHL
+598 KIRPFIMKMSHL

-617 YINQAKTNN
+617 YINQARTN
-626 TKKLSE
+626 
-632 IVKNANR
+632 
-639 SNNKVTTGTSR
+639 
-650 VNRIQPFIM
+650 Q
-659 EMSHLTNNQK
+659 
-669 AYYINQAKTNNT
+669 T

>member
-1 MNTNSRNPV
+1 MNTNSINQR
-10 CGVDGNTIY
+10 CGVDGDTIY

-48 ISGQCFTVQEN
+48 ITGQCFTVQEN

-66 ITGGNWDKWITSV
+66 ITSSNWKEWITSI

-133 NFKNIQLTRNA
+133 NFGTPLKRNV

-165 VAKGKNVLNDIFVTE
+165 PITGKKAPNDNDKNEPNDIFVTE
-180 YITVESTSGAEG
+180 YITVDNTSGAEG

-208 KNKSQSSTDI
+208 KNKTQSSTDI

-224 KLISTPLGTSNK
+224 KLISNPLGTSNK

-255 FLNDFRKF
+255 FLNNFRKF
-263 IAEYDGA
+263 IQEYDGA
-270 RFDSINTNKR
+270 QFDPPAIVNNSNSIQTIK
-280 VPQIILTDDVIR
+280 LTDDVIR

-301 KVVSKNDFAKFRSQ
+301 KVVSRNDFAKFKGQ
-315 FKYQFLKS
+315 FKYQFRQS

-333 AKSTGRAYKAYGDI
+333 AKSTGRAYKYYGDI
-347 FFHEER
+347 FFHRER
-353 NPLRTYKTNTGK
+353 KPLRKVKTNTGK
-365 TVTIQQIPAICKT
+365 TISIQQIPAICKT
-378 LGDLSQFIYAAHYDT
+378 LGDLSQFIYAAQYKT

-426 GFIIYSGLPEI
+426 GFIIYSGLPTI

-444 CVSSTNG
+444 CASATNG

-480 IKTIMNSKPKGIQ
+480 INTIIKSKPKGIKR
-493 GLLNLTVNSAKNQN
+493 LLTLTGNSAKNQN
-507 INSVKETL
+507 ISSVKETL
-515 ITLNKSYTYLND
+515 NTLNKSYTYLND

-540 SKKTNIPQNT
+540 NNKPNLRPLST
-550 KINIAAFKGQIQAQ
+550 KIAEFKGKIQAQ
-564 IETNKHQVGTKTNRN
+564 IETNNPHKRKRINTNT
-579 NGNANRSN
+579 GNANRSSVK
-587 NKVTTGTSRVN
+587 KVTTGNLRKLQSSDVN
-598 RIRPFIMKMSHL
+598 KIRPFIMKMSHL

-617 YINQAKTNN
+617 YINQARTN
-626 TKKLSE
+626 
-632 IVKNANR
+632 
-639 SNNKVTTGTSR
+639 
-650 VNRIQPFIM
+650 Q
-659 EMSHLTNNQK
+659 
-669 AYYINQAKTNNT
+669 T

>member
-1 MNTNSRNPV
+1 MSTNNQI

-24 IDLKSTPKDKTAF
+24 IDLKSTPTGKTAF

-48 ISGQCFTVQEN
+48 ISGQCFSVQEN

-66 ITGGNWDKWITSV
+66 ITNSNWEKWITSV

-144 NNCYPSILFD
+144 YNCYPSILFD
-154 FRPFQYKLTLP
+154 FRPFQYRLALP
-165 VAKGKNVLNDIFVTE
+165 GAEEGIFVTE
-180 YITVESTSGAEG
+180 YITVDSTSGAEG

-208 KNKSQSSTDI
+208 GNKPQSSTVI

-224 KLISTPLGTSNK
+224 KLISTKLGNSNT

-247 NNRNVNQS
+247 NNGNVNQS
-255 FLNDFRKF
+255 FLNNFRKF
-263 IAEYDGA
+263 IEDYDGA
-270 RFDSINTNKR
+270 KFDPPIILNRNKNN
-280 VPQIILTDDVIR
+280 VPRIKLTDDVIR
-292 VLFYDLCHD
+292 VLFYDLYHD
-301 KVVSKNDFAKFRSQ
+301 KVVSKNDFADFKSQ
-315 FKYQFLKS
+315 FKYQFYKS
-323 KDFDTSSFAG
+323 KNFDTSSFAG
-333 AKSTGRAYKAYGDI
+333 AKSTGKAYKAYGDI
-347 FFHEER
+347 FFIGNRKQQKNSE
-353 NPLRTYKTNTGK
+353 GK
-365 TVTIQQIPAICKT
+365 NIKQIPAICKT

-411 TMNKPVKCMMEDVIT
+411 IMNKPVKCMMEDVIT

-480 IKTIMNSKPKGIQ
+480 IKTIMNSKPKGIKM
-493 GLLNLTVNSAKNQN
+493 LLTLTINSAKSQN
-507 INSVKETL
+507 INSVTATINTL
-515 ITLNKSYTYLND
+515 KKSYTYLND
-527 TNLNKIIRILNVY
+527 TNLKKIITILNVY
-540 SKKTNIPQNT
+540 SKKNNIPQNT

-564 IETNKHQVGTKTNRN
+564 IEKN
-579 NGNANRSN
+579 NTGNAIRSN
-587 NKVTTGTSRVN
+587 KKVTTGTSRVN

-626 TKKLSE
+626 TKL
-632 IVKNANR
+632 
-639 SNNKVTTGTSR
+639 
-650 VNRIQPFIM
+650 
-659 EMSHLTNNQK
+659 
-669 AYYINQAKTNNT
+669 
-681 KKLSE
+681 LSE

>member
-1 MNTNSRNPV
+1 MSTNNRNQR
-10 CGVDGNTIY
+10 CGVDGDTIY
-19 YDTKT
+19 YDTNT

-66 ITGGNWDKWITSV
+66 ITGSNWEKWITSI

-133 NFKNIQLTRNA
+133 NFGTPLTRNA

-154 FRPFQYKLTLP
+154 FRPFQYKLALP
-165 VAKGKNVLNDIFVTE
+165 GAKEGIFVTE
-180 YITVESTSGAEG
+180 YITVNDTSGAEG
-192 YTPHMSF
+192 YTPHMAF

-208 KNKSQSSTDI
+208 KNKPSSSTAI

-224 KLISTPLGTSNK
+224 KLISNPLGTSNK

-255 FLNDFRKF
+255 FLNNFRKF
-263 IAEYDGA
+263 IQEYDGA
-270 RFDSINTNKR
+270 KFDPPEIVNKSNSIQTIK
-280 VPQIILTDDVIR
+280 LTDDVIR

-301 KVVSKNDFAKFRSQ
+301 KVVSRNDFAKFKGQ
-315 FKYQFLKS
+315 FKFQFHRS
-323 KDFDTSSFAG
+323 NNFDTSSFAG
-333 AKSTGRAYKAYGDI
+333 AKNTGKAYEAYGDI
-347 FFHEER
+347 FFTI
-353 NPLRTYKTNTGK
+353 PPKKWKLDKKTRK
-365 TVTIQQIPAICKT
+365 PIKQIPAICKT
-378 LGDLSQFIYAAHYDT
+378 LGDLSQFIYAAQYKT

-426 GFIIYSGLPEI
+426 GFIIYSGLPTI

-444 CVSSTNG
+444 CASVSNG
-451 GACRLNGK
+451 GACRLNGA

-466 NRILRSVPSNKIND
+466 NRILNSVSPSKIN
-480 IKTIMNSKPKGIQ
+480 IRNTIINSKPKGIKR
-493 GLLNLTVNSAKNQN
+493 LLTLTGNSAKNQTL
-507 INSVKETL
+507 NSVKQ
-515 ITLNKSYTYLND
+515 TLNKLKKSYTNLND
-527 TNLNKIIRILNVY
+527 TNLKKIITILNVY
-540 SKKTNIPQNT
+540 NTKTNIPETT
-550 KINIAAFKGQIQAQ
+550 KINIAKFKGQIQAQ
-564 IETNKHQVGTKTNRN
+564 IETNNPQTKRKRNTNN
-579 NGNANRSN
+579 TGNANRSSI
-587 NKVTTGTSRVN
+587 KKLSTTTNANRSARRVN
-598 RIRPFIMKMSHL
+598 TIRPHIMKMSHL

-617 YINQAKTNN
+617 YINQARTN
-626 TKKLSE
+626 
-632 IVKNANR
+632 
-639 SNNKVTTGTSR
+639 
-650 VNRIQPFIM
+650 
-659 EMSHLTNNQK
+659 H
-669 AYYINQAKTNNT
+669 T

>member
-1 MNTNSRNPV
+1 MSANNQRCSI
-10 CGVDGNTIY
+10 DGNTIY

-24 IDLKSTPKDKTAF
+24 IDLKSTPTGKTAF

-48 ISGQCFTVQEN
+48 ISGECFSVQEN

-66 ITGGNWDKWITSV
+66 ITNSNWEKWITSV

-154 FRPFQYKLTLP
+154 FRPFQYKLALP
-165 VAKGKNVLNDIFVTE
+165 VTADIKAPDDIFVTE
-180 YITVESTSGAEG
+180 YITVDSTSGAEG

-199 SKNGTTFPP
+199 SKNGTTFPST
-208 KNKSQSSTDI
+208 NKQRSSTVI

-224 KLISTPLGTSNK
+224 KLISTKLGNSNT

-247 NNRNVNQS
+247 NNKNVNQS
-255 FLNDFRKF
+255 FLNNFRKF
-263 IAEYDGA
+263 IEDYDGA
-270 RFDSINTNKR
+270 KFDPPIILNRNKNN
-280 VPQIILTDDVIR
+280 VPRIKLTDDVIR
-292 VLFYDLCHD
+292 VLFYDLYHD
-301 KVVSKNDFAKFRSQ
+301 KVVSKNDFAYFKSQ
-315 FKYQFLKS
+315 FKYQFRQS

-333 AKSTGRAYKAYGDI
+333 AKSTGRAYKYYGDI
-347 FFHEER
+347 FFHKKR
-353 NPLRTYKTNTGK
+353 KTLIKVKTNTGK
-365 TVTIQQIPAICKT
+365 TITIQQIPAICKT

-459 TNKKDIQ
+459 TNKLIIK
-466 NRILRSVPSNKIND
+466 NKILNSISQNLKTNRD
-480 IKTIMNSKPKGIQ
+480 LIIKYKPTGIKK
-493 GLLNLTVNSAKNQN
+493 LLSLTYNSAKYQT

-540 SKKTNIPQNT
+540 SNKPNLSPLST
-550 KINIAAFKGQIQAQ
+550 KIAEFKGKIQAQ
-564 IETNKHQVGTKTNRN
+564 IETNKPQTETKTNRN
-579 NGNANRSN
+579 NTGNANRST

-626 TKKLSE
+626 TKL
-632 IVKNANR
+632 
-639 SNNKVTTGTSR
+639 
-650 VNRIQPFIM
+650 
-659 EMSHLTNNQK
+659 
-669 AYYINQAKTNNT
+669 
-681 KKLSE
+681 LSE
-686 IVKNARLRAYRRT
+686 IVKNARLRAFRRT

>member
-1 MNTNSRNPV
+1 MSANNTR

-24 IDLKSTPKDKTAF
+24 IDLKSTPTGKTAF
-37 EAVFL
+37 EAIFL

-66 ITGGNWDKWITSV
+66 ITNSNWKDWITSV

-133 NFKNIQLTRNA
+133 NFGTPSTRNTK
-144 NNCYPSILFD
+144 NCYPSILFD
-154 FRPFQYKLTLP
+154 FRPFQYKLALP
-165 VAKGKNVLNDIFVTE
+165 VTADKKAPGDIVVTE
-180 YITVESTSGAEG
+180 YITVENTSGAEG

-199 SKNGTTFPP
+199 SKNGIKT
-208 KNKSQSSTDI
+208 SRSSTVI

-224 KLISTPLGTSNK
+224 KLISTKFGNSNK

-255 FLNDFRKF
+255 FLNNFRNF
-263 IAEYDGA
+263 IKEYDGA
-270 RFDSINTNKR
+270 KFDPPIILNRNKSKP
-280 VPQIILTDDVIR
+280 VPTIKLTDDVIR
-292 VLFYDLCHD
+292 VLFYDLYHD
-301 KVVSKNDFAKFRSQ
+301 KVVTKNDFSNFRSQ
-315 FKYQFLKS
+315 FKYQFRKS
-323 KDFDTSSFAG
+323 IDFDTTSFAG
-333 AKSTGRAYKAYGDI
+333 AKSTGKAYNAYGDI
-347 FFHEER
+347 FFTGEKELMK
-353 NPLRTYKTNTGK
+353 NSEGK
-365 TVTIQQIPAICKT
+365 TIKQIPAICKT
-378 LGDLSQFIYAAHYDT
+378 LGDLSQFIYAAKYNT

-411 TMNKPVKCMMEDVIT
+411 TMNRQVKCMMEDVIT
-426 GFIIYSGLPEI
+426 GFIIYSGLPTI
-437 KFIRKTT
+437 NFIRKTT
-444 CVSSTNG
+444 CASATNG
-451 GACRLNGK
+451 GACTRNGK

-480 IKTIMNSKPKGIQ
+480 INTIINSKPKGIKR
-493 GLLNLTVNSAKNQN
+493 LLTLTGNSAKSQT

-515 ITLNKSYTYLND
+515 NTLNKSYTYLND

-540 SKKTNIPQNT
+540 NNKPNLRPLST
-550 KINIAAFKGQIQAQ
+550 KIAEFKGKIQAQ
-564 IETNKHQVGTKTNRN
+564 IETNKSQVGTKTNRN
-579 NGNANRSN
+579 NNGNANRTTKKVTTGNANRSTK
-587 NKVTTGTSRVN
+587 KVTTGNDTKSANRVN

-626 TKKLSE
+626 TKL
-632 IVKNANR
+632 
-639 SNNKVTTGTSR
+639 
-650 VNRIQPFIM
+650 
-659 EMSHLTNNQK
+659 
-669 AYYINQAKTNNT
+669 
-681 KKLSE
+681 LSE

>member
-1 MNTNSRNPV
+1 V
-10 CGVDGNTIY
+10 CSVDGNTIY

-24 IDLKSTPKDKTAF
+24 IDLKSTPTGKTAF

-66 ITGGNWDKWITSV
+66 ITGSNWKEWITSI

-133 NFKNIQLTRNA
+133 NFRTPLTRNV

-165 VAKGKNVLNDIFVTE
+165 PTTGKNAPNDIFVTE
-180 YITVESTSGAEG
+180 YITVDNTSGAEG

-199 SKNGTTFPP
+199 SKNGTTFPST
-208 KNKSQSSTDI
+208 NKPQSSTVI

-224 KLISTPLGTSNK
+224 KLISTKLGNSNT

-255 FLNDFRKF
+255 FLNNFRKF
-263 IAEYDGA
+263 IQEYDGA
-270 RFDSINTNKR
+270 KFDPPEIVSKSNSIQTIK
-280 VPQIILTDDVIR
+280 LTDDVIR
-292 VLFYDLCHD
+292 VLFYDLYHD
-301 KVVSKNDFAKFRSQ
+301 KVVSRNDFAKFKGQFKSQ
-315 FKYQFLKS
+315 FYKS
-323 KDFDTSSFAG
+323 NNFDTSSFAG
-333 AKSTGRAYKAYGDI
+333 AKNTGKAYAAYGDI
-347 FFHEER
+347 FFTTQ
-353 NPLRTYKTNTGK
+353 PKKWKLDKKTK
-365 TVTIQQIPAICKT
+365 KPIKQIPAICKT
-378 LGDLSQFIYAAHYDT
+378 LGDLSQFIYAAKYNT

-426 GFIIYSGLPEI
+426 GFIIYSGLPNI

-444 CVSSTNG
+444 CASASNG
-451 GACRLNGK
+451 GACRLNGA
-459 TNKKDIQ
+459 TNKKNIQ
-466 NRILRSVPSNKIND
+466 TRILNSVPSKKNIIN
-480 IKTIMNSKPKGIQ
+480 TIINSKPKGIKR
-493 GLLNLTVNSAKNQN
+493 LLTLTGNSAKSQN
-507 INSVKETL
+507 ITSVKETL
-515 ITLNKSYTYLND
+515 NTLNKSYTYLND

-540 SKKTNIPQNT
+540 NT
-550 KINIAAFKGQIQAQ
+550 KPNLRPLSTKIAEFKGKIQAQ
-564 IETNKHQVGTKTNRN
+564 IETKKTQTGNKRKYNNNNNSNRN
-579 NGNANRSN
+579 AKKLTTTTSANKLNTTTNANISAR
-587 NKVTTGTSRVN
+587 RVN
-598 RIRPFIMKMSHL
+598 KIRPFIMKMSHL

-617 YINQAKTNN
+617 YINQARTN
-626 TKKLSE
+626 
-632 IVKNANR
+632 
-639 SNNKVTTGTSR
+639 
-650 VNRIQPFIM
+650 Q
-659 EMSHLTNNQK
+659 
-669 AYYINQAKTNNT
+669 T